1 MIMLTSTYSRPSSTS
16 HDAAWLIAGW
26 KLANE
31 ALKAWRIRRA
41 TERLQ
46 GLDDRM
52 LSDIGIGRADID
64 RAVRQGR
71 SAFY

>member
-1 MIMLTSTYSRPSSTS
+1 MLTSTYSRSLPHRNDT
-16 HDAAWLIAGW
+16 AWL
-26 KLANE
+26 LAALRLASE

-41 TERLQ
+41 TEKLQ

-71 SAFY
+71 NAFY